1 MTMADIAIDLGTANT
16 LIHVK
21 GKGLVFDEATAIAYD
36 ETTNSVIAIGDTA
49 AGMIGRT
56 PPSIRVVRPLST
68 GVVSDFGA
76 ARNFLQLAIR
86 QVVRYNR
93 FSPLRVVVGVPS
105 RISGAEFKTFQDAL
119 DSSRIAKVYA
129 VQEPV
134 AAAIGA
140 NLNFSMPRGCL
151 IIDVG
156 AGTTDLAMLSLGRVV
171 DSRSIRIGAEALSS
185 AFANYLKN
193 SRRINIGD
201 KTAEEFL
208 QTYGQA
214 LITDSTPG
222 KILGVDMKLGLP
234 VEFEIE
240 AEEIHTAIKEPIS
253 LIVAELRRILDSV
266 PPDLAADIL
275 REGIHLTGG
284 GSLLRGLPELLH
296 EQTGLT
302 CHHVDDP
309 LKAVVLGCG
318 RILEDMNA
326 LKFVLESMPDEIK
339 SSGAI

>member
-36 ETTNSVIAIGDTA
+36 ETTNSVIAIGDA
-49 AGMIGRT
+49 AADMIGRT

-140 NLNFSMPRGCL
+140 DLNFSMPRGCL

-171 DSRSIRIGAEALSS
+171 DSRSLRIGAEALSS

-193 SRRINIGD
+193 TRRINIGD

-214 LITDSTPG
+214 LITDKTPG

-234 VEFEIE
+234 VEFEIK

-318 RILEDMNA
+318 RILEDMDA